1 VPDGGATC
9 YYLYDRDPVE
19 QWTFGPV
26 TLLGD
31 AAHPFLPFGSQGA
44 GQAFLDAEA
53 LGRAVDQTSSLQAAL
68 KEYENMRCELAGK
81 IVIQNRGMGPT
92 KVLRFV
98 EEGAQSEEPS
108 VQQKWID
115 EHKDDISQMLGA
127 YKKLSTTGASV
138 SSS

>member
-9 YYLYDRDPVE
+9 YYLYDRDPVK

-44 GQAFLDAEA
+44 TQAFIDAEA
-53 LGRAVDQTSSLQAAL
+53 LGRAVAQTSSLQAAL
-68 KEYENMRCELAGK
+68 IDYEDMRCELAGQ
-81 IVIQNRGMGPT
+81 IVIKNRGMGPT

-98 EEGAQSEEPS
+98 EEGAQSTDAS

-115 EHKDDISQMLGA
+115 ENTEEISSMLGG
-127 YKKLSTTGASV
+127 YSKLTTTGANV
-138 SSS
+138 NKK